1 MRWFILGILFYF
13 LAQGFLR
20 WLGVPFGPGD
30 LLRGIIGEPTPIKS
44 AIVILVGV
52 TIFYLTY
59 RSVRHKMRENA
70 S

>member
-1 MRWFILGILFYF
+1 MRQFILGLLFSFLIL
-13 LAQGFLR
+13 GFLR
-20 WLGVPFGPGD
+20 WLRVPFGPGD

-52 TIFYLTY
+52 FIFYLTY
-59 RSVRHKMRENA
+59 RSIRHKMRENA